1 MMRSIAVAT
10 PHNSPCALRA
20 MHTACSARSF
30 ARSAS
35 GIAWWRIQNSTSS
48 ACSSG
53 VTFRQT
59 STVSNAT
66 SVPAFLRATSVALLR
81 RRSGHLRLRRHAHE
95 FDVLAEVQRLV
106 LVLVERRQHRRAL
119 TRVLHEREVGV
130 FARVQPAVVVGVVA
144 LELHAQALHRERFER
159 GVVTG
164 AELVLRQAAVLV
176 LVPRGEGGVGA
187 EAGLLL
193 RRPCGLRGPGRRGG
207 RRVLREGRGCHRHQ
221 GDRKCDAC
229 VHATTSCCVSGSKVI
244 SSRISAVRSPII
256 IGLTTPGRKL
266 MSKISLMSPSKR
278 IQLST
283 SPLASDTIC
292 TPHHGSASRF
302 FNSSSSCRPSKRWL
316 RGFDKPTTA
325 TLPTIDNPRRKPGNH
340 AVGTK
345 DFVAKS
351 T

>member
-35 GIAWWRIQNSTSS
+35 GIARWRIQNSTSS

-164 AELVLRQAAVLV
+164 AELVLRQTAVLV

-187 EAGLLL
+187 EAGLL
-193 RRPCGLRGPGRRGG
+193 RRPGGLHRPGRRGG
-207 RRVLREGRGCHRHQ
+207 RRVLREDRGCHRQQ
-221 GDRKCDAC
+221 GDRKGDAY

-283 SPLASDTIC
+283 SPLVSDTIC
-292 TPHHGSASRF
+292 TPHQGSASRF
-302 FNSSSSCRPSKRWL
+302 FNSSSSCKPSKRWF
-316 RGFDKPTTA
+316 RGFDSPTAA
-325 TLPTIDNPRRKPGNH
+325 TLPTIDKPRRKPGNH

-345 DFVAKS
+345 ALFSKS